1 MYGPDGSAGV
11 TFVLVQATLTDNYHQ
26 GQLYSAGKG
35 KADGG
40 GCAST
45 TTGRVGET
53 ITLSVLGGT
62 GKFANASGSIKL
74 TFIGQVLAGGLAS
87 AAIARFGSI
96 APDAR
101 APTRRLLTS
110 RSNNAVA
117 VNGECPLKSP

>member
-74 TFIGQVLAGGLAS
+74 TFIGQVLAGGFGQRRDRQVRVDRSGRPSSYPPAS
-87 AAIARFGSI
+87 SLHVPI
-96 APDAR
+96 
-101 APTRRLLTS
+101 TRSRLVGNV
-110 RSNNAVA
+110 R
-117 VNGECPLKSP
+117 